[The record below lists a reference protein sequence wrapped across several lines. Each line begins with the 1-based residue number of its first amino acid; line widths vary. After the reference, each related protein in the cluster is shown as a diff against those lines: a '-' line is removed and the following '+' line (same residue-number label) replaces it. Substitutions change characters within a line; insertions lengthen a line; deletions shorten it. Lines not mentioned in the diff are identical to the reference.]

1 MKKIIAKL
9 FYFLLGMALFAQS
22 AEYSAYLAKAKEY
35 ESQKKW
41 CHALESYYDALG
53 TDDEPEVKQ
62 EAYNGFTELRSSIWD
77 GNPGFGK
84 FNAFTL
90 HDEWKNLLIDA
101 EQVGSS
107 FSRYEIT
114 LGELKQGNLDYAT
127 RTATYTSEIFYK
139 DSDRYLNTVR
149 LVENGYKVAYKED
162 WSADLPRKWP
172 DYSVSSKKDG
182 TYNVSGALIVPGG
195 WFYGGYRNAFCCYL
209 FDYKFNIV
217 DENGNELVKGV
228 RWRLENE
235 GSRIAFSGIS
245 PDIMDLIDN
254 GKAFVNPV
262 ACYLEY
268 GKYNYEDDNDGRT
281 FINEVQLPMEKSV
294 FICWNNKTDRKQKNI
309 KKYDLYLIGKELDNL
324 SITFAN
330 IPEKNYKVLTTEVTQ
345 ELYKIVM
352 RENPSYYK
360 GDDLPVENVS
370 WYDAIYFCNKLSLS
384 KNLEPFYSVNGKT
397 DVTDWNYTPHQGNS
411 ISGGITQN
419 IDASGYRLPTLEEWL
434 YAASGGEDYIY
445 AGSDDLDEVG
455 WYSGNSD
462 DKTHPV
468 AQKKP
473 NGYGLYDMSGNVW
486 EWVWDSYDYDFDYR
500 YRCGGSYINI
510 DYDGHFCE
518 VGFRNFSNAYYRDD
532 YIGFRLVCPS
542 K

>member
-53 TDDEPEVKQ
+53 TDDEPEVKE
-62 EAYNGFTELRSSIWD
+62 EAYKGFTELKNAILI

-114 LGELKQGNLDYAT
+114 LGELKQGKLDYAT
-127 RTATYTSEIFYK
+127 RTATYTSEISYK

-149 LVENGYKVAYKED
+149 LVENGYKVAYKGD
-162 WSADLPRKWP
+162 WSADLPQSWP

-182 TYNVSGALIVPGG
+182 TYNVSGALI
-195 WFYGGYRNAFCCYL
+195 YGHYNDYKNAFCCNL

-228 RWRLENE
+228 RWLLGHED
-235 GSRIAFSGIS
+235 SCITFSGIS
-245 PDIMDLIDN
+245 PDVMDLIDN

-268 GKYNYEDDNDGRT
+268 GKYNYADDNGGRT
-281 FINEVQLPMEKSV
+281 FIKNFPEVQLPMEKAV
-294 FICWNNKTDRKQKNI
+294 LICTRNPSDKIAKN
-309 KKYDLYLIGKELDNL
+309 LDKAKFHE
-324 SITFAN
+324 ITHDFVDV
-330 IPEKNYKVLTTEVTQ
+330 PEKDYKIMNTEVPQ
-345 ELYKIVM
+345 WMYELVM
-352 RENPSYYK
+352 GENPSYHK
-360 GDDLPVENVS
+360 GVDLPVENVS

-384 KNLEPFYSVNGKT
+384 KNLEPVYSVNGKT
-397 DVTDWNYTPHQGNS
+397 DVTTWNYTPHKDNS
-411 ISGGITQN
+411 INGEITQN
-419 IDASGYRLPTLEEWL
+419 TSATGYRLPTLQEWQ
-434 YAASGGEDYIY
+434 YAAKGGENYTW
-445 AGSDDLDEVG
+445 AGSDNLDEVG
-455 WYSGNSD
+455 WYDDNSD
-462 DKTHPV
+462 NKTHPV

-473 NGYGLYDMSGNVW
+473 NGYGLYDMSGNVR
-486 EWVWDSYDYDFDYR
+486 ERVWDSNDFGLR
-500 YRCGGSYINI
+500 YSCGGCYFSSGSYCVVGNRC
-510 DYDGHFCE
+510 YGSANGRDG
-518 VGFRNFSNAYYRDD
+518 N
-532 YIGFRLVCPS
+532 IGFRLVCPS
-542 K
+542 LE